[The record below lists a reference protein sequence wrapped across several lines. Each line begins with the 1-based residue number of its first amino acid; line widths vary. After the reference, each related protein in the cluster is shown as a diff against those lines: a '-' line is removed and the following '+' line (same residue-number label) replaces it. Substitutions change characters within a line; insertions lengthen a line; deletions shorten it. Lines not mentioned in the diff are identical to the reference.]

1 MCGIFGYVGK
11 KKAAL
16 IILDGLKR
24 LEYRGYDSWG
34 IAVGQE
40 TFAVEKHVGKIGEA
54 VTVLPK
60 SGIGIG
66 HTRWAT
72 HGGVTERNAH
82 PQLDCTRTVALV
94 HNGIIENYEVL
105 KKKLL
110 QKGHTFLSETDT
122 EVMVHLIEEKMHR
135 PFVDAVL
142 RCFQELEGLNAIV
155 AVHAKEKV
163 IVAVKNG
170 SPLVVGFGDSESF
183 IASDAA
189 SLLQHTKRVIFLE
202 DHEAAVLTEDAVKI
216 IDVKSGHVL
225 KKKPTSL
232 TWKFE
237 ETTRG
242 NYPHFMLKEIY
253 DQPGMLSD
261 IARRS
266 RNDIRKVAHLIKT
279 SYGTFMVACGS
290 ASYAALSGQY
300 FFSRVA
306 HRHVNPSI
314 GSEFVYHA
322 DFLTPRSLVIA
333 LSQSGE
339 TIDVIESVKLA
350 KSKGARVI
358 ALVNVLGS
366 TLYRMADTNVLL
378 RAGVEKGVCA
388 TKSFTAK
395 LAVLI
400 LLSYMMDGRYQEGQK
415 ILLKTSEAVDE
426 LLHSPLPDQL
436 KRLAHALRGVRHMYI
451 IGRGQSYPI
460 SLEAALKVKEV
471 SYIHAEGFAA
481 GELKHG
487 VIALIEKGTTCLVF
501 APNDETYG
509 AVLSGAMELKAR
521 GGYIIGVTSE
531 KSEVFDDRIEI
542 PDLTD
547 GSSILQ
553 TVVAQLFAYYL
564 ALEKGYD
571 PDKPRNL
578 AKSVTVK

>member
-1 MCGIFGYVGK
+1 MCGIFGYIGK
-11 KKAAL
+11 KKSAT

-40 TFAVEKHVGKIGEA
+40 KFAVEKHVGKIGEA
-54 VTVLPK
+54 VTTLPQ

-72 HGGVTERNAH
+72 HGGVTKENAH
-82 PQLDCTRTVALV
+82 PQIDCTRTVALV

-122 EVMVHLIEEKMHR
+122 EVMVHLIEEKMKSNS
-135 PFVDAVL
+135 FVDADL
-142 RCFQELEGLNAIV
+142 KCFQELEGLNAIV
-155 AVHAKEKV
+155 AVHAKERV

-170 SPLVVGFGDSESF
+170 SPLVVGFGDGESF

-189 SLLQHTKRVIFLE
+189 SLLQHTKKVVFLE
-202 DHEAAVLTEDAVKI
+202 DHEAAVLTENEPKI
-216 IDVKSGHVL
+216 IDIKSGHVL
-225 KKKPTSL
+225 KRKPTRL

-237 ETTRG
+237 ETNRG
-242 NYPHFMLKEIY
+242 SYPHFMLKEIY
-253 DQPGMLSD
+253 DQPGVLTEIAQKSHKDIKKVSD
-261 IARRS
+261 L
-266 RNDIRKVAHLIKT
+266 IRT

-300 FFSRVA
+300 LFSRVA

-350 KSKGARVI
+350 KGKGTTII

-395 LAVLI
+395 LGVLI
-400 LLSYMMDGRYQEGQK
+400 LLSYMLDGRYTEGRK
-415 ILLKTSEAVDE
+415 ILLKTSEALDT
-426 LLHSPLPDQL
+426 LLHSPLVDQV
-436 KRLAHALRGVRHMYI
+436 KRFAHSLREVKHLFV

-487 VIALIEKGTTCLVF
+487 VIALIE
-501 APNDETYG
+501 
-509 AVLSGAMELKAR
+509 
-521 GGYIIGVTSE
+521 
-531 KSEVFDDRIEI
+531 
-542 PDLTD
+542 
-547 GSSILQ
+547 
-553 TVVAQLFAYYL
+553 
-564 ALEKGYD
+564 
-571 PDKPRNL
+571 
-578 AKSVTVK
+578 